1 MKPLLAKFRDV
12 GSEGWNREEKRGK
25 SGICMPT
32 QSTGHW
38 TTKPPGVKEPQGRS
52 VIGWR
57 VSVGNYMW
65 IKVQLA
71 RWTRHVMQTPAA
83 RRRRS
88 PCLALSL
95 SGPRPALDDPWM
107 QCTVNSCSGGQPLTR
122 TIGGTHRLARGPSR
136 DGRAP
141 GLCSEHGKFQLVLES
156 VISTP
161 TAARQFTT
169 ETL

>member
-1 MKPLLAKFRDV
+1 LQSSGTWGPRVGIGKKKGGKV
-12 GSEGWNREEKRGK
+12 GSACPRRAQAIGRRSRQGSK
-25 SGICMPT
+25 SRM
-32 QSTGHW
+32 
-38 TTKPPGVKEPQGRS
+38 GRS

-122 TIGGTHRLARGPSR
+122 TIGGTHSLARGPSR